1 MSPCELRG
9 VGEQLAQAEAA
20 ESADERAD
28 EPATA
33 QTGGGEVADGEEQ
46 DQRREAGIEER
57 REPLRAG
64 DRSFRAGRQR
74 QRLQPGQCDDE
85 HQEASEVPER
95 RDQAE
100 EKYKPI
106 DCERVGEASLQ
117 EEPRGFV
124 PARIERDPARAAGK
138 YIGAGGAVDGQ
149 VLELQLE
156 PPAELGRHV
165 HADRKMSVG
174 GAQRIFE
181 LRVEEALV
189 PEELRLCW
197 QGRAVEMCAGGG
209 IARERAVGQ
218 NGDPRLARNGDQ
230 RNAVHAPLDLARG
243 SRGDL
248 FQLVVDAR
256 EIEETR
262 AALRQPETRK
272 QVERDPDEQPEAAFL
287 RLGKTLQDNFW
298 WKVGT
303 VRGRALRKGEDSEK
317 RDLSGRRRC
326 SRGTHAGCG
335 VCRGPGR

>member
-1 MSPCELRG
+1 MSARELRG

-20 ESADERAD
+20 ESAYERAD

-33 QTGGGEVADGEEQ
+33 QTGGGEVADREEQ

-74 QRLQPGQCDDE
+74 QRLQPGQCDDQ

-124 PARIERDPARAAGK
+124 PARIERDPARAARK

-165 HADRKMSVG
+165 HADRKMSIG

-189 PEELRLCW
+189 PEELRLCR
-197 QGRAVEMCAGGG
+197 QRRAIEMCAGGG

-230 RNAVHAPLDLARG
+230 RNAVHAQLDLARG

-248 FQLVVDAR
+248 LQLVVDAR
-256 EIEETR
+256 ELEETR
-262 AALRQPETRK
+262 AALRQPETCK
-272 QVERDPDEQPEAAFL
+272 QVERDPDEQPEAAVV
-287 RLGKTLQDNFW
+287 RLGKALQNDFRRQIRA
-298 WKVGT
+298 
-303 VRGRALRKGEDSEK
+303 VRSSNAWQGENGE
-317 RDLSGRRRC
+317 
-326 SRGTHAGCG
+326 
-335 VCRGPGR
+335 